1 MAEIEHFCDPA
12 DKSHPKFDSI
22 KDVTVP
28 LYSACGQ
35 MDGQLPEMWTF
46 GDAVEKVRAFVCVR
60 PCVRVCA
67 RACMCFLFDIYYIN
81 LRRPLCVCVCLS
93 VSLYVDVSGNNS
105 NLKKIAPPTPEGNF
119 SGQNEK
125 SPGNVMNC

>member
-46 GDAVEKVRAFVCVR
+46 GDAVEKVRGFVHMSR
-60 PCVRVCA
+60 FPQ
-67 RACMCFLFDIYYIN
+67 
-81 LRRPLCVCVCLS
+81 S
-93 VSLYVDVSGNNS
+93 W
-105 NLKKIAPPTPEGNF
+105 
-119 SGQNEK
+119 K
-125 SPGNVMNC
+125 SMKRNVN